1 MMSRI
6 KIHQEIKVYEIDGE
20 DALLDCALGVDSH
33 WNYATRVVLTIEG
46 KTFSVVGDNLKV
58 AIDNAMNSGK

>member
-1 MMSRI
+1 MSRI

-20 DALLDCALGVDSH
+20 DALLDCALGVDAH
-33 WNYATRVVLTIEG
+33 WNNDEMVVLVVEEHSFT
-46 KTFSVVGDNLKV
+46 VVGDNLKV